1 MIIKCNY
8 INIKFYY
15 IIILLY
21 AYFYLII
28 YHKKKPKISVFLP
41 IYNKENYII
50 NCVKNLQNQTFKDFE
65 IVAINDYSN
74 DTTLEKL
81 SNLAKNDSR
90 IKVISN
96 DKNHGLLYSRAMG
109 ILNSSGEYLINL
121 DPDDELK
128 DNDSLEYLYNQIK
141 ISKVDIISFS
151 VYNEKLNR
159 IIKCKNDNII
169 QKQPKIF
176 DSIFN
181 KRKRIREYFIVNKL
195 IKKEIFLKAY
205 EDFKSEIYN
214 VKWNYFEDD
223 IWSIL
228 VNRYAKTKL
237 CVNRLIYIYNYNKNS
252 LMNKK
257 YGKIEFQNLLY
268 RHEMYKKLFK
278 SKKDEKYLISEYYF
292 LINRLKSNMK
302 SLLLIKDK
310 HIKDNIINIFQFF
323 ISNYKCS
330 KKQRKSIN
338 IFLKLI
344 KQM

>member
-1 MIIKCNY
+1 M
-8 INIKFYY
+8 
-15 IIILLY
+15 
-21 AYFYLII
+21 
-28 YHKKKPKISVFLP
+28 
-41 IYNKENYII
+41 
-50 NCVKNLQNQTFKDFE
+50 D
-65 IVAINDYSN
+65 
-74 DTTLEKL
+74 
-81 SNLAKNDSR
+81 
-90 IKVISN
+90 
-96 DKNHGLLYSRAMG
+96 
-109 ILNSSGEYLINL
+109 
-121 DPDDELK
+121 
-128 DNDSLEYLYNQIK
+128 
-141 ISKVDIISFS
+141 
-151 VYNEKLNR
+151 
-159 IIKCKNDNII
+159 
-169 QKQPKIF
+169 
-176 DSIFN
+176 
-181 KRKRIREYFIVNKL
+181 
-195 IKKEIFLKAY
+195 
-205 EDFKSEIYN
+205 
-214 VKWNYFEDD
+214 
-223 IWSIL
+223 
-228 VNRYAKTKL
+228 RYAKTKL